1 MRILSLL
8 VIACLTL
15 GSAGAQTL
23 SLRWELLSNYYQG
36 KRQAHCVLVLS
47 NTGKEALP
55 ATGWALYFN
64 GSSAPRVGETP
75 VGLLIEDLSGCLFR
89 LRPTADFH
97 GIPAG
102 DSVRMEYIAADW
114 AANTSDAPEG
124 FYLVWDKA
132 PAKGYPVAHYTITP
146 ITRPELFDRFP
157 GDRVPEATP
166 EAVYAWNQ
174 QADPGDAPDLVS
186 VFPTPY
192 SLQAG
197 TGLAYYNGTMA
208 ASGFPDEVGYLRAQL
223 QKLTGTAPRDG
234 RGLQLRKVDSLPE
247 EGYHLKAAGAT
258 ITIDAST
265 PAGMFYGIQTFL
277 RLFPRN
283 ATKNQWLFPAV
294 DITDQP
300 RFAYRSLM
308 LDVGRNFQTKKEIY
322 RVLDLMAFC
331 KLNTFH
337 FHLTDDEGWRLEIP
351 SLPELTTVGAK
362 RGHTLDDRDWLRPCY
377 GSGPDTS
384 SPTGSGYYTRA
395 TFIDIL
401 RYAQKLHIRVI
412 PEIESPGHARA
423 AVKAMDNR
431 YRRLMRDG
439 RPAEALEFLLRDTTD
454 ASVYSTPQL
463 YHDNVMNVALPSVY
477 RFIGRVTAEIV
488 SMYRDAGVPL
498 EMIHLGGDEV
508 PAGVWERSP
517 ACQALHLASVNDLWY
532 YYFGKVDSILKSEG
546 LYVSAWEEAGMRK
559 TQSDGH
565 PSVLPNPDFARSG
578 MQVHI
583 WNNGGGAE
591 DLAYRMA
598 NAGYKVVLSVAS
610 NLYFDMS
617 YNKSFDEFG
626 YYWAT
631 FQDADKPFTY
641 IPFDYLRL
649 LQQDEQGNPLPP
661 GLKASKERLTDYGRN
676 NIVGLEGCLWGETL
690 RGGDGLEYKL
700 LPKLLGMAERAWA
713 PDPVW
718 ATQRDTAAAR
728 QSMSDAWYAFASLL
742 GRHILP
748 QLDDY
753 AYRLPP
759 PGVLVKDGQ
768 VLANVQF
775 PGLAIRYTTN
785 GAEPDAHSALYTKPI
800 TTHAH
805 IKLRV
810 FNDKGRGSRTV
821 EVENL

>member
-1 MRILSLL
+1 
-8 VIACLTL
+8 
-15 GSAGAQTL
+15 
-23 SLRWELLSNYYQG
+23 
-36 KRQAHCVLVLS
+36 
-47 NTGKEALP
+47 
-55 ATGWALYFN
+55 
-64 GSSAPRVGETP
+64 
-75 VGLLIEDLSGCLFR
+75 
-89 LRPTADFH
+89 
-97 GIPAG
+97 
-102 DSVRMEYIAADW
+102 
-114 AANTSDAPEG
+114 
-124 FYLVWDKA
+124 
-132 PAKGYPVAHYTITP
+132 
-146 ITRPELFDRFP
+146 
-157 GDRVPEATP
+157 
-166 EAVYAWNQ
+166 
-174 QADPGDAPDLVS
+174 
-186 VFPTPY
+186 
-192 SLQAG
+192 
-197 TGLAYYNGTMA
+197 
-208 ASGFPDEVGYLRAQL
+208 
-223 QKLTGTAPRDG
+223 
-234 RGLQLRKVDSLPE
+234 
-247 EGYHLKAAGAT
+247 
-258 ITIDAST
+258 
-265 PAGMFYGIQTFL
+265 
-277 RLFPRN
+277 
-283 ATKNQWLFPAV
+283 
-294 DITDQP
+294 
-300 RFAYRSLM
+300 
-308 LDVGRNFQTKKEIY
+308 
-322 RVLDLMAFC
+322 
-331 KLNTFH
+331 
-337 FHLTDDEGWRLEIP
+337 
-351 SLPELTTVGAK
+351 
-362 RGHTLDDRDWLRPCY
+362 
-377 GSGPDTS
+377 
-384 SPTGSGYYTRA
+384 
-395 TFIDIL
+395 
-401 RYAQKLHIRVI
+401 
-412 PEIESPGHARA
+412 
-423 AVKAMDNR
+423 
-431 YRRLMRDG
+431 
-439 RPAEALEFLLRDTTD
+439 
-454 ASVYSTPQL
+454 
-463 YHDNVMNVALPSVY
+463 
-477 RFIGRVTAEIV
+477 
-488 SMYRDAGVPL
+488 
-498 EMIHLGGDEV
+498 
-508 PAGVWERSP
+508 
-517 ACQALHLASVNDLWY
+517 
-532 YYFGKVDSILKSEG
+532 
-546 LYVSAWEEAGMRK
+546 
-559 TQSDGH
+559 
-565 PSVLPNPDFARSG
+565 